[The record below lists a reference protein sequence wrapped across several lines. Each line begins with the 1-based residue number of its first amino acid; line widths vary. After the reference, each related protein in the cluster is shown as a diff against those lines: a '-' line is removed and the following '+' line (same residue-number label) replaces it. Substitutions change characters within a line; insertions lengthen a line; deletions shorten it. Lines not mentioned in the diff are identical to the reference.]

1 MLRGKSLG
9 MNDAKHPKDA
19 GPTDRPTQMERDR
32 PREPGLTE
40 VESARTLQAEAK
52 KQLIDRNLDDEEI
65 RKAADEYIAEGGSGD
80 VEDFIDWVLKGLE
93 REGAVDG

>member
-1 MLRGKSLG
+1 MH
-9 MNDAKHPKDA
+9 DAEHSKDA
-19 GPTDRPTQMERDR
+19 GPTDGPTQMERDR

-40 VESARTLQAEAK
+40 IESARTLQAEAK
-52 KQLIDRNLDDEEI
+52 QRLIDRDLDDEEI